1 MLALDIKD
9 LHLNIALRENL
20 NNIIQFLLVNQLDE
34 DVCVFVQNYFPCG
47 TECFN
52 PCRGVALCSP
62 ICCNLAELSLQ
73 I

>member
-1 MLALDIKD
+1 MLTLDIKD

-20 NNIIQFLLVNQLDE
+20 NSIIQFLLVNRLDE
-34 DVCVFVQNYFPCG
+34 VVCVLVQNYFPCG

-52 PCRGVALCSP
+52 PCRRVALCSP
-62 ICCNLAELSLQ
+62 ICDNLAEPSLQ